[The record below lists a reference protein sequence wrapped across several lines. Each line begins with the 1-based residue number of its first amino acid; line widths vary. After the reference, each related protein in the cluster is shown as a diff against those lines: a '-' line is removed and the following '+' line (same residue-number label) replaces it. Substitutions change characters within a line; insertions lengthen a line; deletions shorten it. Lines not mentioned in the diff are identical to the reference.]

1 MILADFLD
9 PNNNGLDVI
18 DVAYALAALTAFIT
32 GLWQTGKW
40 LKRVGGRINLRAER
54 WVCAAVEP
62 MIDAKLQDY
71 TYPIQKHANG
81 GKSLPDVARKLDL
94 VLAHLN
100 INPEG

>member
-9 PNNNGLDVI
+9 PNNNGLDVV
-18 DVAYALAALTAFIT
+18 DVAYALAAFTAFIT
-32 GLWQTGKW
+32 GLWAVGRW
-40 LKRVGGRINLRAER
+40 LKRVTFRVSLRMER
-54 WVCAAVEP
+54 WMCAAVEP
-62 MIDAKLQDY
+62 MIDAKLKDY

-94 VLAHLN
+94 LLAHLN